1 MLSTGGARVSWVIH
15 RGVVCFIGSG
25 DSRNSGVRLDN
36 MIESI
41 MDGPRTDVAGD
52 VEQARLRGQFDELD
66 ECCAKQRAA
75 EVGVI
80 IAIARLIDSYEVTTE
95 AVYDGMEAVINPGS
109 AGTGGVGEFLALE
122 IGARMGIGSR
132 RALELIADVLDVSQ
146 RHRSTW
152 QAFLQQEISWRI
164 AAQIAQRCSNLSLQQ
179 AEEVDARI
187 APLLGD
193 ASWMTLA
200 RNLTRQ
206 IAKVDPDAM
215 RRERMKK
222 KSWRGVWIDGFDGGE
237 AKIGGQL
244 AGEDAAALDHV
255 LNQIAATLPDPEPIV
270 DPKTGEIF
278 EHRARDAKR
287 AAALGILARSAYGQE
302 SLATHTLVVHVDA
315 RDVISQQ
322 HEAETADTEMQRGS
336 AQVFDVAGRCAPG
349 GGVAT
354 VEQWGD
360 VLVEDLPE
368 FLRNSRVVVRPII
381 DPATIQPT
389 DAYRAPESMRF
400 AVQQRNPNDVFPFG
414 TRPARLC
421 DLDHTVPFEDDVQG
435 QTRPDNLAPLSRR
448 HHRAKTHGGWK
459 LQQPQEGAFYWE
471 SPTGARFLVTA
482 DGTKRLDRHLPM
494 IC

>member
-1 MLSTGGARVSWVIH
+1 
-15 RGVVCFIGSG
+15 
-25 DSRNSGVRLDN
+25 
-36 MIESI
+36 MIESVVVDEAI
-41 MDGPRTDVAGD
+41 AGVADG
-52 VEQARLRGQFDELD
+52 LRQHFAELD
-66 ECCAKQRAA
+66 EFCAQQRSA

-80 IAIARLIDSYEVTTE
+80 ATIARLIDAYEVTTE
-95 AVYDGMEAVINPGS
+95 TVYDGMEAVVTPGS
-109 AGTGGVGEFLALE
+109 EGTGGVGEFLALE

-132 RALELIADVLDVSQ
+132 RALELIADVLDVSG
-146 RHRSTW
+146 RHPATW
-152 QAFLQQEISWRI
+152 RAFLNQEISWRI
-164 AAQIAQRCSNLSLQQ
+164 AAQVAQRCSRLSAQQ
-179 AEEVDARI
+179 AEIVDARI

-193 ASWMTLA
+193 VSWMTLT

-206 IAKVDPDAM
+206 IAKVDPDGI

-222 KSWRGVWIDGFDGGE
+222 KSWRGVWIGGLDGGE
-237 AKIGGQL
+237 AEIGGQL

-255 LNQIAATLPDPEPIV
+255 LNQIAATLPDPDPIV

-302 SLATHTLVVHVDA
+302 ALPTHTLVVHVDA
-315 RDVISQQ
+315 RDLVTNEADDEADPVTGGSQ
-322 HEAETADTEMQRGS
+322 S
-336 AQVFDVAGRCAPG
+336 ARIFDLAGRCAPG

-354 VEQWGD
+354 IEQWGD
-360 VLVEDLPE
+360 LLVEDLPE
-368 FLRNSRVVVRPII
+368 FLRDSRVVVRPIV
-381 DPATIQPT
+381 DPATIKPT
-389 DAYRAPESMRF
+389 NAYRAPESMRF

-421 DLDHTVPFEDDVQG
+421 DLDHTVPFEKDGED

-448 HHRAKTHGGWK
+448 HHRAKTHGGWR
-459 LQQPQEGAFYWE
+459 LSQPEEGAFYWQ
-471 SPTGARFLVTA
+471 SPTGAQFLVTA